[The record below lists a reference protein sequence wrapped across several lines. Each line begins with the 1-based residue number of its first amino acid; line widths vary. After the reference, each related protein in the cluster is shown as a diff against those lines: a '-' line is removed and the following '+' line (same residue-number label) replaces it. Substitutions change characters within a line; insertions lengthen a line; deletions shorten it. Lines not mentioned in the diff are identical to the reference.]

1 MAASDNVVALELLER
16 VHRFPIQVG
25 IHGFSAACE
34 SSIESVMEAR
44 DGASLQPGFA

>member
-1 MAASDNVVALELLER
+1 MLER